1 MAPQIELWMEIR
13 QIRYALAVASERSF
27 TKAANQLNITQSAV
41 SEQIKLLET
50 RIGFDLFRRT
60 SRGIE
65 QTERGRMFLYE
76 AEQVF
81 SDLIKLGDVARRL
94 SGADVETLILGIGSG
109 LAPALVPR
117 LFPRTPFPSNL
128 HLEIKTTPTRLVFDA
143 LCEDRIDLGV
153 VVDIGAD
160 RVPTGL
166 VGTPLL
172 KLDLAL
178 LLPKNHPLAQ
188 ASNQIEI
195 AMLADEPIIM
205 NELSIGYGQIVH
217 KMFADHGIQPR
228 IRAIVDN
235 VETIKVMVQSGAG
248 IAIIPVGSA
257 DDAIQLGLVEQRP
270 IVSATNMTISAYHSR
285 QALSQRKKTLI
296 NWLLQP
302 VRKA

>member
-1 MAPQIELWMEIR
+1 MASQIELWMEIR

-76 AEQVF
+76 AEHVF
-81 SDLIKLGDVARRL
+81 SDLMKLGDVDRRL
-94 SGADVETLILGIGSG
+94 SGADVESLVIGMGSG
-109 LAPALVPR
+109 LAPALIPH
-117 LFPRTPFPSNL
+117 LFPRSPFPSNL
-128 HLEIKTTPTRLVFDA
+128 HLEIRTTPTRLVFDA
-143 LCEDRIDLGV
+143 LCEDKVDLGL
-153 VVDIGAD
+153 VVDVGQD

-172 KLDLAL
+172 TLDFAL
-178 LLPKNHPLAQ
+178 ILPKAHPLADKTRK
-188 ASNQIEI
+188 IDI
-195 AMLADEPIIM
+195 GMLAQEPIIM

-217 KMFADHGIQPR
+217 KMFTDLGVQPR

-235 VETIKVMVQSGAG
+235 VETIKMMVQTGTG
-248 IAIIPVGSA
+248 IAIIPSGSA
-257 DDAIQLGLVEQRP
+257 DDAIKLGLIEQRP
-270 IVSATNMTISAYHSR
+270 IGNAATMTISAYHSR
-285 QALSQRKKTLI
+285 QALSRRKKTLI

-302 VRKA
+302 TSKA